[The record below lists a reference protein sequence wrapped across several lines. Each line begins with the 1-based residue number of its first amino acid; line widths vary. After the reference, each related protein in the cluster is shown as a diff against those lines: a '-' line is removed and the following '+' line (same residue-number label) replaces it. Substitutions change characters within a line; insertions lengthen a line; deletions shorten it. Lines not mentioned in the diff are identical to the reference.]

1 MKIGW
6 LYVAMSLLLLV
17 CPAIGRAQDKAAS
30 PDDKETEAKLD
41 EQLSLAKEALRN
53 KGSSPRMRVSAA
65 AVLLGSDEPQAREIV
80 LQALAQTE
88 NPDARTAVC
97 KALSQATAG
106 QRSIKN
112 PEEFIEPLLNIL
124 TAGDTTAAHLAAEAT
139 LIFRYEQI
147 ADRLERIV
155 TDSSLPATA
164 RLNAIYALKLHPD
177 LKAVVQLL
185 ALIDDADEQVATAAQ
200 DALKSLGIPT
210 DLDPEQLKSQGQEI
224 FLRERL
230 IRQETEIGKL
240 QTDVRLWRKQYLSAL
255 NQIVDKIDD
264 DTAKGKF
271 LAEHLG
277 SAEPA
282 VKLWA
287 LETVRKWRVT
297 PNTKIP
303 AELEPILVSLISDKD
318 RDVRLKTAEVLSL
331 MGKSSSAEQLLEQL
345 QVEQDAEVRMELF
358 TALVGACYYGSRLNP
373 AVEIPKE
380 IRKKALDWA
389 AKYLQEQDPKKAQ
402 KGADAIRR
410 LLEQDGLTTDEVK
423 NYLGLLAERYQ
434 SLESDADGAL
444 RGELLNAMAGLCAQ
458 RSICRAQATT
468 VFQPLFVEALKDEA
482 DSARQAAI
490 DGLVHIDKTNALQK
504 LRNDFVDD
512 SSAAVRSR
520 LIDLAGEVGGKEDLH
535 WLAEKINTAGESE
548 PAWQAMLKIF
558 KRSDAEVVNSW
569 ADKLAAQDTDIKL
582 SDAQRISFL
591 EIAEQK
597 AAGEDK
603 QAMLRDVRTK
613 LGRLYEKT
621 SRFEKAAEC
630 LEFLC
635 AAAQTAEEK
644 NAALADLLDVYLRW
658 TEMEKTAKLL
668 KNCLAERDLD
678 SKTLIVRSIDDYLSN
693 PPDEADTSLLLQTLA
708 KIRPQNP
715 QSRPK
720 WTEQVERWTE
730 QYGKVESKK
739 QPEKAG
745 SKS

>member
-1 MKIGW
+1 MKIRW
-6 LYVAMSLLLLV
+6 LYVALSLLLLV
-17 CPAIGRAQDKAAS
+17 CPAIGRAQDKSTS
-30 PDDKETEAKLD
+30 PDEKETEAKLD

-106 QRSIKN
+106 QRSISN
-112 PEEFIEPLLNIL
+112 AEEFIEPLLNIL
-124 TAGDTTAAHLAAEAT
+124 TAGDATAAHLAAEAT

-147 ADRLERIV
+147 ADRLEEIV
-155 TDSSLPATA
+155 TDTSLPAKA

-177 LKAVVQLL
+177 MKAVVQLL
-185 ALIDDADEQVATAAQ
+185 ALVDDAEEQVAIAAQ
-200 DALKSLGIPT
+200 DALTSLGIPT
-210 DLDPEQLKSQGQEI
+210 DLDPEDLKNRGQEI

-255 NQIVDKIDD
+255 NQIVEMIDD

-271 LAEHLG
+271 LAEHLR

-331 MGKSSSAEQLLEQL
+331 MGKSSSAKQLLEQL
-345 QVEQDAEVRMELF
+345 QAEDDAEVRMELF
-358 TALVGACYYGSRLNP
+358 TALVGACYYGSRVNP

-389 AKYLQEQDPKKAQ
+389 AKYLQEQDPEKVQ

-423 NYLGLLAERYQ
+423 NYLALLAERYQ

-468 VFQPLFVEALKDEA
+468 LFQPLFVEALKDEA

-512 SSAAVRSR
+512 SSATVRSR
-520 LIDLAGEVGGKEDLH
+520 LIDLAGEVGGKDDLH
-535 WLAEKINTAGESE
+535 WLAEKINTASESE

-558 KRSDAEVVNSW
+558 KRSDAELVNSW
-569 ADKLAAQDTDIKL
+569 VDKLAAHDTDINL

-591 EIAEQK
+591 QIAEQK
-597 AAGEDK
+597 AAGEEK

-613 LGRLYEKT
+613 LGQLYEKT
-621 SRFEKAAEC
+621 GQFEKAAEC
-630 LEFLC
+630 LEFL
-635 AAAQTAEEK
+635 AGTAQAVEEK
-644 NAALADLLDVYLRW
+644 NAAVADLLDVYLRW
-658 TEMEKTAKLL
+658 PEMERAAKLL
-668 KNCLAERDLD
+668 ENCLAERDLD
-678 SKTLIVRSIDDYLSN
+678 AKTPIVRSIDNYLSN
-693 PPDEADTSLLLQTLA
+693 PPDEADTSVLLRALA
-708 KIRPQNP
+708 KIQPQNP
-715 QSRPK
+715 ESRPK

-730 QYGKVESKK
+730 QYGKVESKR